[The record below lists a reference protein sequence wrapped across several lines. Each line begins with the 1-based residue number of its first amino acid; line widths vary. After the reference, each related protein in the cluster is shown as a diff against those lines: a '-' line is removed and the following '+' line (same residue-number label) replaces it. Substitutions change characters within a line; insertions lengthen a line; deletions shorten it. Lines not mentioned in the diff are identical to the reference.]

1 MNIMLYLVA
10 RADEH
15 IPYCE
20 FFDTMEIMSENDL
33 RYFFKT
39 ELELGH
45 IARANLDDHDWTEQD
60 DPFQADLNEVLAIL
74 CDNDEYDSDNM
85 YYVSQQEVRIDPCD
99 MYD

>member
-1 MNIMLYLVA
+1 MNTVLYLVA
-10 RADEH
+10 RADNH

-39 ELELGH
+39 ELDAGH
-45 IARANLDDHDWTEQD
+45 IAQANLDDHDWTDQD
-60 DPFQADLNEVLAIL
+60 DPFQADLNEVFSIL
-74 CDNDEYDSDNM
+74 CDNDEYDENNQ
-85 YYVSQQEVRIDPCD
+85 YYVSQQEVKIDPQD